1 MTVPRYVRAYWRWV
15 SDFDSINYCS
25 ISRVTHLRTQREQR
39 YTLELAIYD
48 NRFRPRPT
56 FPRCI
61 YSVLKVILRPNRGS
75 VKLRCRKIMEN
86 RFFFFFF
93 FLSQSSVVVELES
106 YRFVLSPMR
115 SPKLWKHRNN
125 FLIRRSDAMISARK
139 RKERQ
144 VSHIAPITM
153 CNNLVVDNLKNFL
166 DHATVNRLI

>member
-86 RFFFFFF
+86 RFFFFLFPFTVLDRSRTGVVSIRSFANAFAKIVEASEQFF
-93 FLSQSSVVVELES
+93 
-106 YRFVLSPMR
+106 
-115 SPKLWKHRNN
+115 NN
-125 FLIRRSDAMISARK
+125 TIRRNEKCQKKK
-139 RKERQ
+139 RKT
-144 VSHIAPITM
+144 SFTY
-153 CNNLVVDNLKNFL
+153 CSN
-166 DHATVNRLI
+166 

>member
-75 VKLRCRKIMEN
+75 VKLRETAERSWKIDS
-86 RFFFFFF
+86 FF
-93 FLSQSSVVVELES
+93 FLFPFTVLGRSRTGVVSIRFFANAFAKIVEASEQ
-106 YRFVLSPMR
+106 FF
-115 SPKLWKHRNN
+115 NN
-125 FLIRRSDAMISARK
+125 TIRRNEKCQKKK
-139 RKERQ
+139 RKT
-144 VSHIAPITM
+144 SFTY
-153 CNNLVVDNLKNFL
+153 CSN
-166 DHATVNRLI
+166 

>member
-86 RFFFFFF
+86 RFFFFLFPFTVLDRSRPGVVSIRSFANAFAKIVEASEQFF
-93 FLSQSSVVVELES
+93 
-106 YRFVLSPMR
+106 
-115 SPKLWKHRNN
+115 NN
-125 FLIRRSDAMISARK
+125 TIRRNE
-139 RKERQ
+139 KEKEDKF
-144 VSHIAPITM
+144 HI
-153 CNNLVVDNLKNFL
+153 LLQL
-166 DHATVNRLI
+166 TVRCAIIW

>member
-1 MTVPRYVRAYWRWV
+1 MEVEGEREVTVPRYVRAYWRWV

-86 RFFFFFF
+86 RFFFFSFSFHSPRSQQNWSRIDSFF
-93 FLSQSSVVVELES
+93 
-106 YRFVLSPMR
+106 
-115 SPKLWKHRNN
+115 
-125 FLIRRSDAMISARK
+125 
-139 RKERQ
+139 RQ
-144 VSHIAPITM
+144 CVRQNCGSIGTI
-153 CNNLVVDNLKNFL
+153 F
-166 DHATVNRLI
+166 

>member
-1 MTVPRYVRAYWRWV
+1 MYILGVKSDIATESRFGETAV
-15 SDFDSINYCS
+15 SKDHGKSI
-25 ISRVTHLRTQREQR
+25 L
-39 YTLELAIYD
+39 
-48 NRFRPRPT
+48 
-56 FPRCI
+56 
-61 YSVLKVILRPNRGS
+61 
-75 VKLRCRKIMEN
+75 
-86 RFFFFFF
+86 FFFF